1 MSTLTLPKSL
11 TGKSIRWTFEEGPVK
26 GKTFEHVFDRD
37 GGVTYTVLDAN
48 GKPGQPT
55 HESRAGV
62 EKIGDSVY
70 AVSYLGSSGYT
81 LTVVLNFA
89 DMSAISFASNG
100 KDWFPARGSFEMVE

>member
-1 MSTLTLPKSL
+1 M
-11 TGKSIRWTFEEGPVK
+11 
-26 GKTFEHVFDRD
+26 
-37 GGVTYTVLDAN
+37 
-48 GKPGQPT
+48 
-55 HESRAGV
+55 

-89 DMSAISFASNG
+89 DMSAVSFASNE